1 MNYPKPGE
9 TADVLELLELRR
21 TNHINVYLYMDA
33 EIAKTESVEEGIRKY
48 RLTDIDFRPVL
59 EIEDWFKHMKKQMK
73 QIAGASAVLEEM
85 LKSEPLR
92 ADILEA
98 GTIQTPAGV
107 RPYLKCLLP
116 YLDEMEE
123 IEVRNASDIKQ
134 K

>member
-73 QIAGASAVLEEM
+73 QIAGASADLEEM